1 MYPKS
6 PRHTFKINCYA
17 FVYPLYDN
25 SYTTEPLVPSDIT
38 LFSNWAYPRFRH
50 LEVTKIGWRT
60 PRGARGHSAPQ
71 GSCRDPPLPPF
82 HSLLLYSFLFLLGCP
97 CFCEVLNCTL
107 QGRSIYELW
116 CYVCDTCS
124 YLSMKLV
131 RIWYFF
137 VIVRFM
143 RCNVI
148 KFSLKF
154 SFLLFEG
161 EFMFLFQ
168 IRLSKLTTSKSSEF

>member
-1 MYPKS
+1 MTS
-6 PRHTFKINCYA
+6 PT
-17 FVYPLYDN
+17 PLK
-25 SYTTEPLVPSDIT
+25 PLVPSDIT

-60 PRGARGHSAPQ
+60 PRGARGHSPLKGRVAI
-71 GSCRDPPLPPF
+71 PLPPL
-82 HSLLLYSFLFLLGCP
+82 HSLLFYSFLFLLGCR
-97 CFCEVLNCTL
+97 CFCKVLNCTL

-154 SFLLFEG
+154 SFLLFGG

-168 IRLSKLTTSKSSEF
+168 IRPTSKSSEF